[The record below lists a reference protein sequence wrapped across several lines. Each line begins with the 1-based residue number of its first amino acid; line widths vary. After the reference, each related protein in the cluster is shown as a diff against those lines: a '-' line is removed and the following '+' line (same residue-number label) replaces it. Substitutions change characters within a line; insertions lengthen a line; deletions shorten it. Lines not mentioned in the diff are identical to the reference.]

1 MENTLNTGSLE
12 ALIPGETLIV
22 QARKVK
28 GNKVQIEFAEK
39 LASEERPQSL
49 LSVFNK
55 SDNRFSQAGGA
66 RRYWMTSEP
75 SDASKLLNVDLIN
88 ANYEVVTVN
97 DKVQEIFPLNILNP
111 TLDGKRMRIQVS
123 ETTVPKPWQEANLD
137 RAAKRAGA
145 EGEFITHK
153 GQYIFSNTDVV
164 LGEPKHTFLE
174 ADEVASESLSGIYA
188 NVDIETG
195 ELTS

>member
-55 SDNRFSQAGGA
+55 SDNRFSQTGGA

-75 SDASKLLNVDLIN
+75 SDASELLNVDLVN

-123 ETTVPKPWQEANLD
+123 ETTVAKPWQSDNLD